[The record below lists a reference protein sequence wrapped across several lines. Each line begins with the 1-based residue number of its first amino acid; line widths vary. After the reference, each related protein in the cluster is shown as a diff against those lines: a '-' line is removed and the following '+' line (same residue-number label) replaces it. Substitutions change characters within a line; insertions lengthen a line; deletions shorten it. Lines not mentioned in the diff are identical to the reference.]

1 MYPAVWNKTSQSKKQ
16 KRKNEMFTLQKVES
30 HWWVVRKITNK
41 IAAAF
46 DSFLTC
52 HQIWLP
58 LSINRDR
65 KNQSRLSI
73 LSLWWMTYTLYL
85 ARLFFL
91 SLYQCLFC
99 FVFSSENRKN
109 FGFFTSGVVWLVG
122 GETILVHGGG
132 EPWIIKRWKWWQKS
146 KLQQQ
151 GKKKIIQGGRKL
163 GEPRN
168 R

>member
-1 MYPAVWNKTSQSKKQ
+1 MAAVDWSPKSKGLHTRGLGTKKKRNITKLGGAASIRVVDLRFFHHFMYPAVWNKTSQSKKQ

-73 LSLWWMTYTLYL
+73 LFLWWIQWPTHYISLD
-85 ARLFFL
+85 FSFSL
-91 SLYQCLFC
+91 SISAC
-99 FVFSSENRKN
+99 FVLFSPLKIAK
-109 FGFFTSGVVWLVG
+109 TLVFSHR
-122 GETILVHGGG
+122 V
-132 EPWIIKRWKWWQKS
+132 
-146 KLQQQ
+146 
-151 GKKKIIQGGRKL
+151 
-163 GEPRN
+163 
-168 R
+168 